1 MDIKHRIQSNKQWGL
16 SMKKK
21 VLGIVIACTILIG
34 LLAFC
39 INHQQGT
46 NNPETE
52 ATPETAVSEIKKT
65 EDSVETNIAISE
77 SNSSNESL
85 ADDDSEVTS
94 TEKPEATATPQVT
107 ATPEPVQA
115 TPQPTAVPQPV
126 VTEVPQPEQSYDD
139 GGAGAYDDWFDD
151 SWTGVS
157 DEEYQAALDAW
168 DDSVSFE

>member
-1 MDIKHRIQSNKQWGL
+1 
-16 SMKKK
+16 MKKK
-21 VLGIVIACTILIG
+21 VLGIVIVCTVLIG
-34 LLAFC
+34 LLAVY

-52 ATPETAVSEIKKT
+52 ATLETAVSEIKKT

-115 TPQPTAVPQPV
+115 TPQPTAVPQP
-126 VTEVPQPEQSYDD
+126 EQSYDD
-139 GGAGAYDDWFDD
+139 GSYDPTVDDLWVEDGSADDQGFDW
-151 SWTGVS
+151 S
-157 DEEYQAALDAW
+157 DTVLE
-168 DDSVSFE
+168 

>member
-1 MDIKHRIQSNKQWGL
+1 
-16 SMKKK
+16 MKKK
-21 VLGIVIACTILIG
+21 VLGIVIVCTVLIG
-34 LLAFC
+34 LLAVY

-52 ATPETAVSEIKKT
+52 ATLETAVSEIKKT

-94 TEKPEATATPQVT
+94 TEKPEATVTPQVT

-115 TPQPTAVPQPV
+115 TPQPTAVPQP
-126 VTEVPQPEQSYDD
+126 EQSYDD
-139 GGAGAYDDWFDD
+139 GSYDPTVDDLWVEDGSADDQGFDW
-151 SWTGVS
+151 S
-157 DEEYQAALDAW
+157 DTVLE
-168 DDSVSFE
+168 

>member
-1 MDIKHRIQSNKQWGL
+1 
-16 SMKKK
+16 MKKK
-21 VLGIVIACTILIG
+21 VLGIVIVCTVLIG
-34 LLAFC
+34 LLAVY

-52 ATPETAVSEIKKT
+52 ATLETAVSEIKKT

-107 ATPEPVQA
+107 MSTELTSTPEPVQA
-115 TPQPTAVPQPV
+115 TPQPTAVPQP
-126 VTEVPQPEQSYDD
+126 EQSYDD
-139 GGAGAYDDWFDD
+139 GSYDPTVDDLWVEDGSADDQGFDW
-151 SWTGVS
+151 S
-157 DEEYQAALDAW
+157 DTVLE
-168 DDSVSFE
+168 

>member
-21 VLGIVIACTILIG
+21 VLGIVIVCTVLIG
-34 LLAFC
+34 LLAVY

-52 ATPETAVSEIKKT
+52 ATLETAVSEIKKT

-139 GGAGAYDDWFDD
+139 GGAVPDWVDTSDDPAGYDEDSFDWGD
-151 SWTGVS
+151 TVL
-157 DEEYQAALDAW
+157 E
-168 DDSVSFE
+168 